1 MKPTTPAKA
10 AEATPTPS
18 TEEPRNVAVDVI
30 KNCTRLKGAI
40 LAVGRCP
47 FPLTM
52 SEAKTAEAMGLVRI
66 VGIA

>member
-1 MKPTTPAKA
+1 MKQTPTAKA

-18 TEEPRNVAVDVI
+18 TEEPRNVAVDVL

-47 FPLTM
+47 IPLTM